1 MSQNYDLQQ
10 FSNFLF
16 YFIEYAFK
24 AINQE
29 GLTSVALKGKDVAV
43 IATQKKIPDKT
54 IDPST
59 VTHMYR
65 ITKFIGCV
73 MTGRIGIYWK
83 QITNFCWF

>member
-73 MTGRIGIYWK
+73 MTGRIGIY
-83 QITNFCWF
+83 